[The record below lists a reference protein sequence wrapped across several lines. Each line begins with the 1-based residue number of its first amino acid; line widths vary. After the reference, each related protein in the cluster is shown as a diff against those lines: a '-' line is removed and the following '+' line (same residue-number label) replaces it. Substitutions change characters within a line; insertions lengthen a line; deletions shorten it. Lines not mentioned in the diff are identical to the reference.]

1 MKTEIDTLEA
11 DLDSTISEEVLTK
24 INTDD
29 IKIREVDGTFEVEVD
44 DETET
49 YKTLVG
55 LGRVL
60 REGAT
65 EQEAFEAAMTKILNQ
80 YVAE

>member
-1 MKTEIDTLEA
+1 MKTEIDTIQATFE
-11 DLDSTISEEVLTK
+11 DSISEEVLTK

-29 IKIREVDGTFEVEVD
+29 IKIKEVDGSFEIEVD

-55 LGRVL
+55 LGRTL
-60 REGAT
+60 KEGAT
-65 EQEAFEAAMTKILNQ
+65 EQEAFELAMTKILNQ